1 LESEEEDEN
10 NKNSDKIIFKLYQNN
25 FNYKMLDIKLI
36 HRLKVSNLL
45 IKFDEYASQKYQD
58 LINQIDDQ
66 FMDPITGDIINIP
79 LVLPDT
85 KQIMEKT
92 VIYRILYE
100 KQTNP
105 FNNLPLT
112 IDELNEFNQKEETKE
127 ILNDFITNLDKEK
140 EKLKIKLKID

>member
-1 LESEEEDEN
+1 
-10 NKNSDKIIFKLYQNN
+10 
-25 FNYKMLDIKLI
+25 
-36 HRLKVSNLL
+36 
-45 IKFDEYASQKYQD
+45 
-58 LINQIDDQ
+58 
-66 FMDPITGDIINIP
+66 
-79 LVLPDT
+79 
-85 KQIMEKT
+85 MEKT